1 MNSQAILQVE
11 HLSKTF
17 IMKNG
22 LFSENQ
28 YVEAV
33 KDVSFVIYKGESFG
47 LVGESGCGKTTVAN
61 LVLDLLKPS
70 SGTVLFMGRDM
81 RGISHRDMQRLRK
94 DLQVVFQFS
103 KAVLDPQMTI
113 SELMAEPLKI
123 HKIVG
128 QNEIE
133 AETERLLGL
142 VGLSMDIKDR
152 YPTQLSGGQNQRI
165 IIARAIATRPQ
176 LIICDEPVSALDV
189 SIQGQIINLLQ
200 SLKDEL
206 GLSYLFISHDMK
218 VVKHLCDRIAVMD
231 KGRIEDIFDPA
242 SLDSKPLSSSISHK
256 NQS

>member
-33 KDVSFVIYKGESFG
+33 KDVTFEIHKGESFG

-70 SGTVLFMGRDM
+70 SGTVQFMGRDM
-81 RGISHRDMQRLRK
+81 RGISHRDMQKLRK

-128 QNEIE
+128 QGEIE
-133 AETERLLGL
+133 GETERLLSL
-142 VGLSMDIKDR
+142 VGLSMDIGDR

-200 SLKDEL
+200 SLKEEL

-218 VVKHLCDRIAVMD
+218 VVKHLCDRIAVMN
-231 KGRIEDIFDPA
+231 KGRIEDIFDPS
-242 SLDSKPLSSSISHK
+242 SLESRPLSSSISHK